1 MRGRRTVAIALA
13 ASTVWTLGRL
23 LGSPTVHVVAVAL
36 GLLPIVAGIL
46 ARRATPRVV
55 ARRMLSTD
63 RAVPGERV
71 TVDLELEGSGRR
83 GIAFLLLEDR
93 LPSALGGSARIVAT
107 GVPARGRGA
116 RRVSYTLEA
125 PRRGRYAIGPLRL
138 ESADPFGFAPVQV
151 DVDLRDELVVTPPV
165 EELRDLT
172 GSPFGQAG
180 GAALARRLARGGGEF
195 SLMRPYREGDD
206 LRRIHWP
213 SVARRGELMIRQD
226 EASSR
231 PRAVLHLDTRG
242 RALGASGGAV
252 FEQAVGAAASV
263 GVALLRSGLAL
274 RRSTGLLAPEPTTED
289 ALLDALAGV
298 GEDGTD
304 LFATLA
310 RLRASATA
318 DALLVVVTGSLAPEE
333 LAALTRT
340 GSAFGPKLA
349 ILVPSRAGGDDA
361 ADAALHTLARAGW
374 QVRAV
379 PPGTSLRERWTI
391 DAPTPRVGSSS

>member
-1 MRGRRTVAIALA
+1 MPGRRTVAIAFAALA
-13 ASTVWTLGRL
+13 VWTLGRL

-36 GLLPIVAGIL
+36 GLLPLVAGLL
-46 ARRATPRVV
+46 ARRAAPRVT
-55 ARRMLSTD
+55 ARRILSTE

-71 TVDLELEGSGRR
+71 HVDLELEGGGRR
-83 GIAFLLLEDR
+83 AIPFLLLEDS
-93 LPSALGGSARIVAT
+93 LPSAFGGAARLVAT
-107 GVPARGRGA
+107 RVPARGRGT
-116 RRVSYTLEA
+116 RTVSYAIAA

-138 ESADPFGFAPVQV
+138 EVADPFGFTPVRV
-151 DVDLRDELVVTPPV
+151 DLELRDELVVTPPV
-165 EELRDLT
+165 EELRDLA

-231 PRAVLHLDTRG
+231 PRATLHLDTRA
-242 RALGASGGAV
+242 RALGAAGGAV
-252 FEQAVGAAASV
+252 FEHAVGVAASV

-289 ALLDALAGV
+289 AFLDTLAGV
-298 GEDGTD
+298 GEDGAD

-310 RLRASATA
+310 RLRAAGTA
-318 DALLVVVTGSLAPEE
+318 DAVLVVVTGALAPEE

-340 GSAFGPKLA
+340 GTAFGPRLA
-349 ILVPSRAGGDDA
+349 ILVPPHGGRDDA

-391 DAPTPRVGSSS
+391 DAPTLRAGSSS

>member
-1 MRGRRTVAIALA
+1 MPGRRTVAIALA
-13 ASTVWTLGRL
+13 ALAVWTLGRL

-36 GLLPIVAGIL
+36 ALLPVVAGVL
-46 ARRATPRVV
+46 ARRVAPRIA
-55 ARRMLSTD
+55 ARRVLSTD

-71 TVDLELEGSGRR
+71 TVDLELEGAGRR
-83 GIAFLLLEDR
+83 AIPFLLLEDR
-93 LPSALGGSARIVAT
+93 LPSALGGPQRLVVT
-107 GVPARGRGA
+107 GIPARGRGA
-116 RRVSYTLEA
+116 RRVSYAIDA
-125 PRRGRYAIGPLRL
+125 PRRGRYAIGPLRV
-138 ESADPFGFAPVQV
+138 EAADPFGFAPVRV
-151 DVDLRDELVVTPPV
+151 ELDLRDELVVTPAV
-165 EELRDLT
+165 EDLRDVA

-195 SLMRPYREGDD
+195 SLMRPYQEGDD

-231 PRAVLHLDTRG
+231 PRATLHLDTRA

-263 GVALLRSGLAL
+263 GVALLRSGLSL
-274 RRSTGLLAPEPTTED
+274 RRSTGLLPPEPTAED
-289 ALLDALAGV
+289 AFLDALAGV

-310 RLRASATA
+310 RLRASGTA
-318 DALLVVVTGSLAPEE
+318 DALLVVVTGALAPEE

-340 GSAFGPKLA
+340 GTAFGPRLA
-349 ILVPSRAGGDDA
+349 ILVPSRAGRDDA
-361 ADAALHTLARAGW
+361 ADAALHVLARAGW

-391 DAPTPRVGSSS
+391 DAPTQRVGSSS